1 MATSIKRQSMVD
13 IWQTMVENGVGN
25 TERIYL
31 AVEDYME
38 KSDLPGVFVFRDDVR
53 SSFFGETREF
63 VISTLGL
70 LPDYKMFLCV
80 RDFGQHL
87 DCARFMTCRA
97 SMFKKMVSKYAAGSP
112 NALSMNLNVFSQQEL
127 TAWQHIVHQA
137 FVNAIKDLMADLDQD
152 ISRLNMQ
159 SKGYLSVW

>member
-1 MATSIKRQSMVD
+1 MARSPPDFNSDWRGVAQFAGSGWRPSGRSID
-13 IWQTMVENGVGN
+13 
-25 TERIYL
+25 
-31 AVEDYME
+31 
-38 KSDLPGVFVFRDDVR
+38 RDP
-53 SSFFGETREF
+53 
-63 VISTLGL
+63 TLGL

-152 ISRLNMQ
+152 VSKMNTQ